1 MKHTIK
7 GVTIFLALF
16 WAQCFVLFELIPA
29 PTGSQWWGLPYY
41 LTHFCVL
48 IIYLFVT
55 ILIAEGK
62 FKK

>member
-29 PTGSQWWGLPYY
+29 PIGSQWWGLPYY
-41 LTHFCVL
+41 FTHIAVL
-48 IIYLFVT
+48 IIYSLV
-55 ILIAEGK
+55 IISIANRRL
-62 FKK
+62 KK